1 MSVSLSLYV
10 KMKKKCFVSNNFPLG
25 YSSPKKLTDLGIVGQ
40 ELRPVLDLA
49 ELGASL
55 ADGLLGLGNLAGG
68 APAVALKKYHIIYYM
83 YKSR

>member
-10 KMKKKCFVSNNFPLG
+10 KMKKKCFVFNNFPLG
-25 YSSPKKLTDLGIVGQ
+25 YSSPTKLTDLGIVGQ

-68 APAVALKKYHIIYYM
+68 APAVALKKLLYYILHV
-83 YKSR
+83 